1 MRLTVLLLIVVLF
14 VCVYFQESSAQE
26 CKNEKKDSFCEKK
39 ATDKKCKKK
48 KFEKKCHKTCSKCT
62 PEPEPQVDPVP
73 EPQVDP
79 VPEPQVDPVP
89 VPLVEPVP
97 EPQIAVLPPPIT
109 AVLPPAPVQCLHTDT
124 DCGGS
129 DYWNGV
135 LGDRTECINKCK
147 EDSGCQSVAWDSRNV
162 LFFGPANRCW
172 MKNAQPGLKSLGGV
186 DCWLKNDNCEEIA
199 YNLAKG
205 KSAVQKSIG
214 WGGDPNRA
222 IDGNTDSNYGGN
234 SCTHTQSSDHSWWSV
249 DLGVPSKVESV
260 KIYNRQDCC
269 SDRLTDP
276 IVYLSNEQ
284 PSEGQDLNTGAYTE
298 CGRFNG
304 QVGESVN
311 LGCMPSGDAF
321 RYVIVT
327 IDNTNFLTLCEV
339 EVMGVPA

>member
-1 MRLTVLLLIVVLF
+1 MGGCMPSGDAFRYVIVTIDNTNYLTL
-14 VCVYFQESSAQE
+14 
-26 CKNEKKDSFCEKK
+26 CEV
-39 ATDKKCKKK
+39 
-48 KFEKKCHKTCSKCT
+48 E
-62 PEPEPQVDPVP
+62 VMG
-73 EPQVDP
+73 
-79 VPEPQVDPVP
+79 VP
-89 VPLVEPVP
+89 VE
-97 EPQIAVLPPPIT
+97 
-109 AVLPPAPVQCLHTDT
+109 
-124 DCGGS
+124 
-129 DYWNGV
+129 
-135 LGDRTECINKCK
+135 
-147 EDSGCQSVAWDSRNV
+147 
-162 LFFGPANRCW
+162 
-172 MKNAQPGLKSLGGV
+172 
-186 DCWLKNDNCEEIA
+186 

-339 EVMGVPA
+339 EVMGVPVEYNLAKGKRAVQKSIGWGGDP